1 MMPLAQ
7 ALRLK
12 TGPISFL
19 NTVLERAIS
28 DLERMGLALVA
39 IDHGELFAINERYR
53 ERGWYGLNDHYGH
66 ENFIGLAITTA
77 DMSEVCGTMISRPL
91 DLGGRSLADAFE
103 DLSFVY
109 PKGVPIGARDR
120 FEGVPLPA
128 QGITGN
134 VSLVGGLWIDPHS
147 SGRAGLGGSLLLSYL
162 TRAIYACTLG
172 TQNPDYC
179 VCLVIDKLMR
189 GREKGRSML
198 NRYGFHYA
206 AHGPLWVNH
215 YPTEDLPLNLS
226 WVDRPAL
233 FSVLEETPW
242 VAGRVELA
250 EAA

>member
-1 MMPLAQ
+1 MMPIAQ

-12 TGPISFL
+12 TGPIAFL
-19 NTVLERAIS
+19 NTVLERAIT
-28 DLERMGLALVA
+28 DLERLGLALMA
-39 IDHGELFAINERYR
+39 IDHGEFFAINDRYR
-53 ERGWYGLNDHYGH
+53 DRGWYGLNDHYAH
-66 ENFIGLAITTA
+66 EEFLGLAIATA
-77 DMSEVCGTMISRPL
+77 DTSDICGAVVSRPL
-91 DLGGRSLADAFE
+91 DLGGRSLAEAFD

-120 FEGVPLPA
+120 FDGVPLPA
-128 QGITGN
+128 HGITGD
-134 VSLVGGLWIDPHS
+134 VSLIGGLWIDPRS

-162 TRAIYACTLG
+162 TRAIYAATLG

-198 NRYGFHYA
+198 DRYGFRYA

-226 WVDRPAL
+226 WADRPAL
-233 FSVLEETPW
+233 LSVMEETPW

-250 EAA
+250 RAA